1 MAAGEERGKREGRG
15 GKGEVRGDNPNENE
29 IKMCKVKGVTTFE
42 LFMQGTKRFTAATG
56 VQFQFSQIR
65 KRGKDSPTKR
75 AMQARRRLQNRS
87 IDQDFAAAD

>member
-1 MAAGEERGKREGRG
+1 MRGN
-15 GKGEVRGDNPNENE
+15 NPNENE

-56 VQFQFSQIR
+56 VQFQKNSQIR
-65 KRGKDSPTKR
+65 KRGKYSPTKR